1 MLIGQT
7 EKMNNDYISVKE
19 YAQLKGVS
27 PQSVYKQ
34 LSTKLA
40 TYVVMVENR
49 KMLKK
54 EVLETLENKGVE
66 AQFNQVDNQ
75 VDNQVEKLSTNFNS
89 EELIRINQRNEKI
102 IDELRAQIE
111 EKDKQ
116 IKEQSQHII
125 ELSDRVATL
134 FENSQKIEFSYQL
147 LLNEKNQDNDIENE
161 DISARAIDEAEEIKP
176 EKKGFFRRLFNI

>member
-1 MLIGQT
+1 
-7 EKMNNDYISVKE
+7 MNNDYISVKE

-54 EVLETLENKGVE
+54 EVLETLNLKGVE
-66 AQFNQVDNQ
+66 KELNQVDNQ
-75 VDNQVEKLSTNFNS
+75 VDNSVDNQVEKLSTSFNS

-161 DISARAIDEAEEIKP
+161 EISARAIDEAEEIKP

>member
-1 MLIGQT
+1 MDK
-7 EKMNNDYISVKE
+7 EYISIKE

-34 LSTKLA
+34 LSTKLS

-54 EVLETLENKGVE
+54 EVLETLENRGVE
-66 AQFNQVDNQ
+66 AHLNQ
-75 VDNQVEKLSTNFNS
+75 VDNQVEKLSTSFNS
-89 EELIRINQRNEKI
+89 EELIRINQRNEKL

-161 DISARAIDEAEEIKP
+161 EISARAIDEAEEIKP